1 MLQRLQTQ
9 KVSGLLVA
17 IAIAVTALPSQAQLF
32 NSPVDKLPSTERV
45 ALQSGKPLVT
55 GEKGQY
61 VARVLIT
68 TSPQAVWSVLTD
80 YDNFSRFIPNVTS
93 SKVLQADG
101 NHKVVEQTDVRSVLF
116 FTVRSRIRS
125 KITETV
131 NQRIEFHRI
140 EGDLPLLD
148 GYWQIESV
156 APYNGA
162 PAKQVLIT
170 QVVSVKPSSSFGE
183 STFYNIFKG
192 ALGDNLAAISRE
204 VGRRQQ

>member
-1 MLQRLQTQ
+1 MLKRLQTQ

-17 IAIAVTALPSQAQLF
+17 IAIAVTAMPGQAQLF
-32 NSPVDKLPSTERV
+32 NSPVDKLPPTERV

-61 VARVLIT
+61 VARLLVT

-80 YDNFSRFIPNVTS
+80 YDNFSRFIPNVAS
-93 SKVLQADG
+93 SKVLQVDG
-101 NHKVVEQTDVRSVLF
+101 KHKIVEQTDVRSVLF

-131 NQRIEFHRI
+131 NQRIEFRRI

-192 ALGDNLAAISRE
+192 ALGDNLTAISRE